1 MTPQPSQSPGASPS
15 ATRPILAQGQS
26 QGQLSLPRPQQ
37 PLAHD
42 NSDMAASINSKGPYG
57 APAPAIAFGTPSPF
71 FMKPLT
77 RAPDYRMNLYVKG
90 LPSTTTTRAL
100 FEMFKPGFVLFDNQE
115 SCNEARWAMT
125 QQGLYVAIAH
135 ESASIKNLPPD
146 DPPPEIKP
154 DVPEPIKKRQQ
165 QNRKAS
171 NDKSVSSASPVRTSA
186 AASIPSLSQSP
197 VATHQ
202 ASSSTTTATPADSI
216 PEVNKLEKEEIAVT
230 PLTQQ
235 VTHNTVQESRD
246 ASPLPIPPS
255 TPFPTP
261 LPAVNQE
268 VNTGFA
274 LGNSYLDFDSGF
286 IGSHQNFLS
295 EGYNQSGGFERSQTF
310 QEKPYMGV
318 NDIDRYMN
326 MLEMNAIASAP
337 KAEANVN
344 ETRHSMDFNGAH
356 VTNTVIDDFML
367 EDRPQRDSTLH
378 FENLAEGLTYQD
390 LFEQCA
396 QYGSLVLSSVD
407 IRYINEECFGQ
418 GRVTF
423 QSYRESMVALAALL
437 EKNYSVRHGESGEMY
452 PTEPT
457 IDNHLYDQ
465 YYQQHQDLLQF
476 PTAQS
481 FGTSDDMLVG
491 SYHQFQ
497 TTPRDTLSY
506 MTTTT
511 NEPDVQGDF
520 WNAPPADQQYHQYDP
535 STRWE
540 YNTSPLKVD
549 MENLSN
555 THEKLSMLGIS
566 PQPLTLSPASSSS
579 SSLHHTHD
587 WPEQQQEQDY
597 SQLSMSPTVC
607 QSSLPVDH
615 SPKEE
620 STTTQEL
627 DCGPSEEGSHATDA
641 ARPSGGFK
649 SLSYSDI
656 VKVPVKRPEVIND
669 SNNGD
674 GNNRGDDMLSPGLKR
689 RGNTNK
695 SLDEKE
701 YRLNLFLK
709 NLEPMMNEYRLYE
722 ICVKF
727 GPVMS
732 CRTITTNYGVCTGLG
747 FVMYM
752 SNDSVDRAI
761 QGLSELGYYAEVA
774 VQSATNKLR

>member
-26 QGQLSLPRPQQ
+26 QGQLGLTRPQQ
-37 PLAHD
+37 SPAHD
-42 NSDMAASINSKGPYG
+42 NTDMTASTNSKGPDG

-90 LPSTTTTRAL
+90 LPPTTTTRAL
-100 FEMFKPGFVLFDNQE
+100 FEMFKPFGNVLACKVIPDFETQSCSSGFVLFDNQE

-154 DVPEPIKKRQQ
+154 DVPELDNTETFPSLSAKPIKKKQQ

-171 NDKSVSSASPVRTSA
+171 NDKSVSSASPVRASA
-186 AASIPSLSQSP
+186 TASIPSSSQFQ

-202 ASSSTTTATPADSI
+202 ASSSTTTA
-216 PEVNKLEKEEIAVT
+216 VT
-230 PLTQQ
+230 R
-235 VTHNTVQESRD
+235 NTVQESRD
-246 ASPLPIPPS
+246 ASPMPIPPS

-261 LPAVNQE
+261 LPTVNQE

-295 EGYNQSGGFERSQTF
+295 EGYNHSGGFERSQTF

-337 KAEANVN
+337 KAEANIN
-344 ETRHSMDFNGAH
+344 EARHPMDFNGAH

-378 FENLAEGLTYQD
+378 FENLAEGLTYRD

-437 EKNYSVRHGESGEMY
+437 EKNFSVRHGESGEMY

-457 IDNHLYDQ
+457 IDDHLYDQ

-506 MTTTT
+506 MTTTM
-511 NEPDVQGDF
+511 NKPDVQGDF
-520 WNAPPADQQYHQYDP
+520 WNAPPADQQYQYDP

-607 QSSLPVDH
+607 QSSLPADH

-620 STTTQEL
+620 STTTQGL
-627 DCGPSEEGSHATDA
+627 DCGPSEEGSHAADA
-641 ARPSGGFK
+641 VRPSGGFK

-674 GNNRGDDMLSPGLKR
+674 GNNRGDDMLSPELKR

-722 ICVKF
+722 ICVK
-727 GPVMS
+727 
-732 CRTITTNYGVCTGLG
+732 
-747 FVMYM
+747 
-752 SNDSVDRAI
+752 
-761 QGLSELGYYAEVA
+761 
-774 VQSATNKLR
+774 